1 MLTIAW
7 NSFEHPDFS
16 VAVAP
21 LLQTFVSLLSL
32 YRATAAVH
40 NSNLLASV
48 PAIGMQFANDAEW
61 IGREVERIWRE
72 ASEGKDLQVTAKQ
85 AREVELAFQSTRQ
98 LGRDT
103 RRKQIVRD
111 EEAFVERGPLTLSHI
126 QAIQR
131 AALMESLDEANGF
144 LRTSDDAHFS
154 ACERALQQV
163 THTLHRLSLVWKVR
177 SLLPSGPSAR
187 S

>member
-1 MLTIAW
+1 MWRIHRTSHRPPCLSDCAHVYSR
-7 NSFEHPDFS
+7 SFEHPDFS

-40 NSNLLASV
+40 NSTLLASV

-61 IGREVERIWRE
+61 IGREVERIWKE

-111 EEAFVERGPLTLSHI
+111 FR
-126 QAIQR
+126 
-131 AALMESLDEANGF
+131 
-144 LRTSDDAHFS
+144 
-154 ACERALQQV
+154 LQ
-163 THTLHRLSLVWKVR
+163 
-177 SLLPSGPSAR
+177 
-187 S
+187 